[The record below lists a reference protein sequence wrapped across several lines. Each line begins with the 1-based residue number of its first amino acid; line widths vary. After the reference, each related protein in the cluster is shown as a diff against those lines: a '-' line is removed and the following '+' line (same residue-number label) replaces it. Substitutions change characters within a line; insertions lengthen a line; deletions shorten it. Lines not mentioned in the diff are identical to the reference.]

1 VIAAGSPGQSTA
13 DESTRRGQLDATI
26 AALRRGTHLL
36 VDDMTPDEFMDDRH
50 AQKTTEVRNQLR
62 DHLHLVSVEI
72 AWSTGL
78 ILSTRRRS

>member
-1 VIAAGSPGQSTA
+1 
-13 DESTRRGQLDATI
+13 
-26 AALRRGTHLL
+26 
-36 VDDMTPDEFMDDRH
+36 MTPDEFLDDRH

-62 DHLHLVSVEI
+62 DHLDLVSVEI